1 MLRVLVAVSALAVAP
16 APAQQLPEG
25 QGEAEYRAW
34 YAASPGTRASVL
46 SFEAWQQAAGVQG
59 VLPTWQ
65 VIRTASM
72 WRECNGPP
80 FEVPPP
86 HLWPDMVRTLR
97 FIRDHVRPALG
108 PVEAVSGYRNQALNS
123 CALGAPTSAHRDFF
137 ALDLVPVAPVERG
150 TLFRILCAIHAR
162 HGRAYGVGL
171 GFYAF
176 QRFHIDTRSFRR
188 WGAAGPLG
196 NESPC
201 AVIERGGD
209 PLAPPLPP
217 PDPPVLYPRPAPDG
231 PPPPETPP
239 ATPRATPPEVMR
251 PAPDETPG

>member
-1 MLRVLVAVSALAVAP
+1 MLRSIIAIVLLGWAFSP
-16 APAQQLPEG
+16 AAAQELPQG

-34 YAASPGTRASVL
+34 LALSPGTRASVL
-46 SFEAWQQAAGVQG
+46 SFESWQQAAGVSG

-86 HLWPDMVRTLR
+86 HQWPGMVKTLR

-108 PVEAVSGYRNQALNS
+108 PVEAVSGYRNAALNA
-123 CALGAPTSAHRDFF
+123 CAQGAPTSAHRDFF
-137 ALDLVPVAPVERG
+137 ALDLVPERPVGRSE
-150 TLFRILCAIHAR
+150 LFRIMCRIHSQS
-162 HGRAYGVGL
+162 GRSAGVGL

-176 QRFHIDTRSFRR
+176 QRFHVDTRSFRR
-188 WGAAGPLG
+188 WGSAGPRG

-201 AVIERGGD
+201 AVLERGGD
-209 PLAPPLPP
+209 PLAPPLPTP
-217 PDPPVLYPRPAPDG
+217 LPAPV
-231 PPPPETPP
+231 P
-239 ATPRATPPEVMR
+239 ATGDTPQPVPGPSVPAGSQPPRVSR
-251 PAPDETPG
+251 R